1 MSLLYII
8 DAYNI
13 INHPQFSHRTRK
25 SPNIQSSLANFIRLN
40 RLSGSAK
47 NKVILVFDGY
57 PPQGERMPEGDG
69 LACVFSRMVEAD
81 EIIKRIVEESGQ
93 PRNIIV
99 VSDDKGVQSAV
110 RFLNARISS
119 VEEFICGKKSA
130 RNLDSLCQEKEES
143 KISYSKMQVI
153 NAELKKKWLE

>member
-1 MSLLYII
+1 MSLQYII

-13 INHPQFSHRTRK
+13 INHPQFSPRAKK
-25 SPNIQSSLANFIRLN
+25 SPNIQSSLADFIILN
-40 RLSGSAK
+40 RLSGSIK

-57 PPQGERMPEGDG
+57 PPHGQKLPEGDS
-69 LACVFSRMVEAD
+69 LVCVFSRMIEAD
-81 EIIKRIVEESGQ
+81 EVIKKIVEESGQ

-99 VSDDKGVQSAV
+99 VSDDRAVQSAV
-110 RFLNARISS
+110 RCLNARISG

-130 RNLDSLCQEKEES
+130 RKIDAMCQEREEN
-143 KISYSKMQVI
+143 KVSYSKMQAI

>member
-1 MSLLYII
+1 MSLQYII

-13 INHPQFSHRTRK
+13 INHPQFSTRGRK
-25 SPNIQSSLANFIRLN
+25 SPNIQSSLADFIRLN

-69 LACVFSRMVEAD
+69 LICVFSRMVEAD

-99 VSDDKGVQSAV
+99 VSDDKAVQSAV
-110 RFLNARISS
+110 RFLNARISG
-119 VEEFICGKKSA
+119 VEEFICGKKSE
-130 RNLDSLCQEKEES
+130 RSLDSICREKEES
-143 KISYSKMQVI
+143 KISYSKMQAI